1 MNIDNGKKTIADV
14 KNENNFFKK
23 ILLVMALVNLFL
35 LAVLAYALLKQTVV
49 VVPPVVTNKY
59 EISSDGA
66 SPTYLVDMAEYVI
79 TMLRTINPQNVEHNN
94 SVVLK
99 MVSADTQPKFRKILD
114 AQAARIKKED
124 IITVWSGANVP
135 PKIVNKNSVVLNGTL
150 RTYYSDK
157 LVSNDPKEYKVTFDI
172 NTFGR
177 LYVAQVEEIKPSVAP
192 ISNQSVEQQ

>member
-35 LAVLAYALLKQTVV
+35 LAVLSYALLRQTVV

-59 EISSDGA
+59 EISADGA

-94 SVVLK
+94 SVILK

-124 IITVWSGANVP
+124 IITVWSGATVP
-135 PKIVNKNSVVLNGTL
+135 PKVVGKNSVVLNGTL
-150 RTYYSDK
+150 KTYYSDK
-157 LVSNDPKEYKVTFDI
+157 LVSTDPKEYKVTFDI
-172 NTFGR
+172 NSFGR

>member
-35 LAVLAYALLKQTVV
+35 LAVLSYALLRQTVV

-59 EISSDGA
+59 EISADGA

-79 TMLRTINPQNVEHNN
+79 TMLRTINPQNVEHIN
-94 SVVLK
+94 SVILK
-99 MVSADTQPKFRKILD
+99 MVSADTQPKFLKIID
-114 AQAARIKKED
+114 AQAASIKKED
-124 IITVWSGANVP
+124 IITVWSGANIP
-135 PKIVNKNSVVLNGTL
+135 PKIVNKNSVVLNGIL
-150 RTYYSDK
+150 KTYYSDK
-157 LVSNDPKEYKVTFDI
+157 LVSSDPKEYKVTFDI
-172 NTFGR
+172 NSFGR

-192 ISNQSVEQQ
+192 ISNQSVEQ